1 MSRLQKETD
10 YGCKAYEKAIIS
22 HFYMDDLK
30 MCKSDQQ
37 LLEIL
42 HSVKQFSN
50 DIRMESVLDKCVK
63 STFVKGKRFK
73 TDNVALDKNTII
85 EELELECSY
94 KYLSICE
101 LSNPCWERKWRML
114 AENKSHFENDDDDN
128 TTTTWW

>member
-1 MSRLQKETD
+1 
-10 YGCKAYEKAIIS
+10 
-22 HFYMDDLK
+22 

-63 STFVKGKRFK
+63 STFVKGKQFK

-101 LSNPCWERKWRML
+101 LSNPC
-114 AENKSHFENDDDDN
+114 
-128 TTTTWW
+128 

>member
-1 MSRLQKETD
+1 
-10 YGCKAYEKAIIS
+10 
-22 HFYMDDLK
+22 

-101 LSNPCWERKWRML
+101 LSNPY
-114 AENKSHFENDDDDN
+114 
-128 TTTTWW
+128 